1 MESVKLS
8 LLEDTNSGGGD
19 PRLPRLSKRSWTRQ
33 SMIRKGNVRKWN
45 LGESL
50 KTFLCARPSE
60 AVKAQRRA
68 ASSGGRRAAPRW
80 PEH

>member
-8 LLEDTNSGGGD
+8 LLEETSSGGGD
-19 PRLPRLSKRSWTRQ
+19 PQLLRLSKRSRTWQ

-60 AVKAQRRA
+60 AGQSA
-68 ASSGGRRAAPRW
+68 ASSEGRRAAPRW

>member
-19 PRLPRLSKRSWTRQ
+19 PRLPRLSKRSRTRQ
-33 SMIRKGNVRKWN
+33 SMIHKGNVRKWN

-60 AVKAQRRA
+60 AGRSA
-68 ASSGGRRAAPRW
+68 ASSGGRCAAPRR
-80 PEH
+80 PEC